1 MQKLARDIKERDFK
15 NVYLLTGEEDYL
27 RKQYRDRLAG
37 AMADVHDTMNYHYF
51 EGKNTIP
58 EKLID
63 LAETMPFLAERRVI
77 VVENSGFFKSAQDK
91 LADYLKQ
98 LPETSFFIFVEPQV
112 DKRGRLYKACKDVG
126 YIAEFNVQDEQTL
139 RRWILGRL
147 NKEQKLITERA
158 LAVFMERTG
167 SDMENIASELEKLLC
182 YTLEKPDITEADVDA
197 ICTRQINNRIF
208 DMIEAVASKRQ
219 EAALELYYDLLALKE
234 PPMRILFLIA
244 RQYNLLYQTKLLKG
258 KGYDNKSIASKLG
271 LSPFIAGKYVTQASR
286 FEKETLRKSLEQC
299 VEAEENVK
307 TGKMADNLS
316 VELLIVQFS
325 SKKSQRKE
333 A

>member
-126 YIAEFNVQDEQTL
+126 YIAEFNIQDEQTL

-234 PPMRILFLIA
+234 PPMRILFLLA
-244 RQYNLLYQTKLLKG
+244 RQFNLLLQVKELQRLGCDQKM
-258 KGYDNKSIASKLG
+258 IASRMG
-271 LSPFIAGKYVTQASR
+271 LQSFVVRNYTGCTGRYTTAQLRQAVEDFTQ
-286 FEKETLRKSLEQC
+286 T
-299 VEAEENVK
+299 EEEVK
-307 TGKMADNLS
+307 TGRLSDVLS
-316 VELLIVQFS
+316 VELLIV
-325 SKKSQRKE
+325 KYARKNPV
-333 A
+333 